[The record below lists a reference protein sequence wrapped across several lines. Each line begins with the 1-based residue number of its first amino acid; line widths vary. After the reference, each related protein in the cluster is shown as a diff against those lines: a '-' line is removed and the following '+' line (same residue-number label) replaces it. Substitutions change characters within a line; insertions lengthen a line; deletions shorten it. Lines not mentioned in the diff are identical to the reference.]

1 MEAARDNAPV
11 SHASLA
17 LLRLMRLASPALP
30 VGAYAYSQGM
40 ESAVAAEFVHD
51 QSSATAWIGGILT
64 HMLTPV
70 DLAALWRLTQS
81 RERGDVET
89 FWQWNDWLLASRETQ
104 ELHFEDVQM
113 GAALWRILHNLD
125 RLEGL
130 SLPKEGISFAAAF
143 ALAGTGWQITPSLL
157 LLGYGWSWLE
167 NQVAA
172 ATKLV
177 PLGQTAAQGIIECLH
192 PMIDVC
198 AERAMALGDD
208 DMGASLPGLA
218 FLSATHETL
227 YTRLFRS

>member
-1 MEAARDNAPV
+1 MSR
-11 SHASLA
+11 SSLA

-40 ESAVAAEFVHD
+40 ESAVAVGFVHD
-51 QSSATAWIGGILT
+51 QASAARWIEAILT
-64 HMLTPV
+64 QMLTPV
-70 DLAALWRLTQS
+70 DLAALWRLASARQA
-81 RERGDVET
+81 GDDEA
-89 FWQWNDWLLASRETQ
+89 FWRWNAWLLASRETQ

-125 RLEGL
+125 RLDHL
-130 SLPKEGISFAAAF
+130 KMPPDGISFAAAF
-143 ALAGTGWQITPSLL
+143 ALAGVGWQIEPAEL

-177 PLGQTAAQGIIECLH
+177 PLGQTAAQAIIEELH
-192 PMIDVC
+192 PCIDVC
-198 AERAMALGDD
+198 AQRAMMWNESE
-208 DMGASLPGLA
+208 MGASLPGLA

>member
-1 MEAARDNAPV
+1 MSR
-11 SHASLA
+11 SSLA
-17 LLRLMRLASPALP
+17 LLRLLRLASPALP

-40 ESAVAAEFVHD
+40 ESAVSVGYVHD
-51 QSSATAWIGGILT
+51 RQSAAVWIEGILT
-64 HMLTPV
+64 QMLTPV
-70 DLAALWRLTQS
+70 DLAALWRLGQA
-81 RERGDVET
+81 RESGDAAA
-89 FWQWNDWLLASRETQ
+89 FWYWNDWLLASREAQ

-125 RLEGL
+125 RLQGL
-130 SLPKEGISFAAAF
+130 TLPGGGIGFAAAF
-143 ALAGTGWQITPSLL
+143 ALAGVGWQITAADL

-177 PLGQTAAQGIIECLH
+177 PLGQTAAQNIIEHLH
-192 PMIDVC
+192 PCIGEC
-198 AERAMALGDD
+198 AGRAMTIAED

>member
-1 MEAARDNAPV
+1 MEIAGRSPVV
-11 SHASLA
+11 SHSSLA

-40 ESAVAAEFVHD
+40 ESAVAAEFVRD
-51 QSSATAWIGGILT
+51 QVSAAAWIEGILL

-70 DLAALWRLTQS
+70 DLAALWRLAS
-81 RERGDVET
+81 AREADDLDA
-89 FWQWNDWLLASRETQ
+89 FWRWNDWLLASRETQ

-125 RLEGL
+125 RLQGL
-130 SLPKEGISFAAAF
+130 TLPVDGISFAAAF
-143 ALAGTGWQITPSLL
+143 ALAGVGWQITPSML

-177 PLGQTAAQGIIECLH
+177 PLGQTAAQAIIESLH
-192 PMIDVC
+192 PKIDVC
-198 AERAMALGDD
+198 AERAIEMSDEE
-208 DMGASLPGLA
+208 MGASLPGLA

>member
-1 MEAARDNAPV
+1 MSTPP
-11 SHASLA
+11 LA

-40 ESAVAAEFVHD
+40 ESAVAVEYVHD
-51 QSSATAWIGGILT
+51 ANSAARWIESILT

-70 DLAALWRLTQS
+70 DLAALWRLSIAREQS
-81 RERGDVET
+81 DLAQ
-89 FWQWNDWLLASRETQ
+89 FWQWNDWLLASRETY
-104 ELHFEDVQM
+104 ELHFEDTQM
-113 GAALWRILHNLD
+113 GAALWRILQNLD

-130 SLPKEGISFAAAF
+130 SLPPDGISFAAAF
-143 ALAGTGWQITPSLL
+143 ALAGVGWQISSQDL

-177 PLGQTAAQGIIECLH
+177 PLGQTAAQGIIEALH
-192 PMIDVC
+192 PRIAEC
-198 AERAMALGDD
+198 AQQAMAINDEN
-208 DMGASLPGLA
+208 MGASLPGLA